1 VSTSKTTST
10 VVSTSNLT
18 ITVYATGH
26 TTSTTFTTT
35 KNWYGDDYRTD
46 WSTAREDYQG
56 W

>member
-1 VSTSKTTST
+1 VSTQ
-10 VVSTSNLT
+10 NLT

-26 TTSTTFTTT
+26 VTSTTFTTT
-35 KNWYGDDYRTD
+35 KSEYSTYRTD